1 MTIYLMVVIIV
12 GDVFAKWILVLFI
25 FGIFLFII
33 NKFSRRW
40 LKVEKKRVFSYN
52 YVNDKHK
59 KIERTIRIISI
70 VLISISLFTN
80 VNQDS
85 LKQIWFL
92 ETHLILFVFIIAS
105 EIVRIIMEKRYADN
119 KNDYIFSTIQL
130 VVISIFLISVF
141 STDFFGLLV

>member
-1 MTIYLMVVIIV
+1 MVVIIV